1 MVHAGIRRSIQEF
14 IQVQAA
20 EMCNT
25 LLPVEAEYLSVAS
38 VQGLQTSC
46 GQWRVSSLVD
56 LVVAWLL
63 WES

>member
-25 LLPVEAEYLSVAS
+25 LLPVEAEYLV
-38 VQGLQTSC
+38 L
-46 GQWRVSSLVD
+46 LVYKGYRRA
-56 LVVAWLL
+56 VG
-63 WES
+63 SGG